1 MDVARNLDVPR
12 HVAHEARQPP
22 NRIVAMMFILLQ
34 TNPLEGWFIG
44 SGKAYVVVG
53 VACVILIGM
62 AWWLLRAENR
72 LSRMEKLLNS
82 KKNAPS
88 D

>member
-1 MDVARNLDVPR
+1 
-12 HVAHEARQPP
+12 
-22 NRIVAMMFILLQ
+22 MMYTLLQ

-53 VACVILIGM
+53 VACIILIGM
-62 AWWLLRAENR
+62 AWWLARAENR
-72 LSRMEKLLNS
+72 LRGMEKLLNS
-82 KKNAPS
+82 KKNVPS